1 MLNKDSIQALINLL
15 DDPDEEIII
24 HVQGKIR
31 SFGKE
36 AIPYL
41 ENAWEESEITAIHQQ
56 RIEQLTHEIQFN
68 QVKLELELWKKSN
81 ELDLIDAWIIISKWQ
96 YPGIKETILRTKIDE
111 IRQDVWMEINDQ
123 QTAFEKVK
131 IINKI
136 FYRLHHFKGDTKNY
150 HSPLN
155 SYLNTVIETKHG
167 NPLSLSIL
175 YSTIAQ
181 SLNIPIFGVNLP
193 NHFILAY
200 MDENQ
205 VNQLLGN
212 TTNYGVFFYINAFS
226 DGSIIYENDI
236 RNFLSD
242 LKLPEEKGYFE
253 PCAHSIIIQRLLI
266 NLISSYQSLG
276 KADKINELLEL
287 KEILTA

>member
-15 DDPDEEIII
+15 DDPDEEIIN
-24 HVQGKIR
+24 HVQEKIR
-31 SFGKE
+31 SFGIE
-36 AIPYL
+36 VIPYL
-41 ENAWEESEITAIHQQ
+41 ESAWEEREMTMLHQQ
-56 RIEQLTHEIQFN
+56 RIEQLTHDIQFDK
-68 QVKLELELWKKSN
+68 VKLEFATWKQSS
-81 ELDLIDAWIIISKWQ
+81 ELDLIEAWIIISKWQ
-96 YPGIKETILRTKIDE
+96 YPGIKEENLRKKIDE
-111 IRQDVWMEINDQ
+111 IRQDIWMEINDQ

-136 FYRLHHFKGDTKNY
+136 FYQRHHFKGDTKNY

-155 SYLNTVIETKHG
+155 SYLNTVLETKHG

-175 YSTIAQ
+175 YSTISQ
-181 SLNIPIFGVNLP
+181 SLNIPVFGVNLP

-200 MDENQ
+200 MDEHQ

-212 TTNYGVFFYINAFS
+212 TSNSGVFFYINAFS

-236 RNFLSD
+236 RKFLSD

-253 PCAHSIIIQRLLI
+253 PCAHTTIIQRLLI

-276 KADKINELLEL
+276 KADKVNELLEL

>member
-1 MLNKDSIQALINLL
+1 MLNKYSIQALINLL

-24 HVQGKIR
+24 HVQDKIR
-31 SFGKE
+31 SLGE
-36 AIPYL
+36 EVIPYL
-41 ENAWEESEITAIHQQ
+41 ESAWEESEMTVIHQQ
-56 RIEQLTHEIQFN
+56 RIEQLTHEIQFSK
-68 QVKLELELWKKSN
+68 VKSELETWRKSN

-96 YPGIKETILRTKIDE
+96 YPGIKEARIRKMIDD
-111 IRQDVWMEINDQ
+111 IKHDVWKEINDQ

-136 FYRLHHFKGDTKNY
+136 FYQLHHFKGDTKNY
-150 HSPLN
+150 NSPLN
-155 SYLNTVIETKHG
+155 SYLNTVLETKHG
-167 NPLSLSIL
+167 NPLSLSVL

-200 MDENQ
+200 MDEHQ

-212 TTNYGVFFYINAFS
+212 TTSSGVFFYINAFS

-236 RNFLSD
+236 RKFLSD

-253 PCAHSIIIQRLLI
+253 PCAHSTIIQRLLI

-276 KADKINELLEL
+276 KTDKVNELLEL